1 MKHLT
6 FLFHFIASFAIK
18 ITGLRLL
25 YDSVWGQCKSL
36 GFLHLLI
43 PNPFIPS
50 YRTQLLGLN
59 GLRRGQGVLWVLAL
73 LALALRMMVSCCY
86 VSQVDFKCMVG
97 PLSSAVHYFFVL
109 H

>member
-1 MKHLT
+1 MQHLT
-6 FLFHFIASFAIK
+6 FLFHFIVTWAIK
-18 ITGLRLL
+18 IAGLRLL
-25 YDSVWGQCKSL
+25 YNSVWGQCKSL

-73 LALALRMMVSCCY
+73 LALALRMMVSCRY

-97 PLSSAVHYFFVL
+97 PLSSVVHHFFVL